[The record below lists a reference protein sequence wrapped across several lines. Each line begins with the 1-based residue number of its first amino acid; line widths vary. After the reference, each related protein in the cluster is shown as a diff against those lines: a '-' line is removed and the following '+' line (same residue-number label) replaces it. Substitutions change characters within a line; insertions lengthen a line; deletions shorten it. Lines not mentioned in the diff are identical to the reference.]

1 MHVDKAIAVTRILPG
16 LFRARLFLTPGA
28 DDYRQQDQR
37 FEDCFG
43 GINL

>member
-1 MHVDKAIAVTRILPG
+1 MHVDKAIAVTLPG

-28 DDYRQQDQR
+28 NDYRQQDQR